1 MENEKTAVVMN
12 DQLGEMAWA
21 FQTAGFGVLCDAL
34 VDEKCM
40 NIAKSNLHTTVLKLE
55 EESYLKFPQA
65 SLLVGRVEGKSY
77 IFYRNIKDCKKNC
90 VNRNIFGY
98 IEKNLPETIFLEVS
112 KRHINTEEFRDW
124 IDKCCEYGYTIDYRV
139 LKTTEVTGLPVRE
152 EHVYV
157 VGTRKGKRVG
167 LDIEFNKA
175 GMLPLGDILD
185 KNTTEEYFSLN
196 KSPGIKYEGNGV
208 YDWKNNRYEKSET
221 VSVIW
226 RVPLLIVDGSY
237 RKLSVNEVARLKGF
251 PEYYFSHQKG
261 GDWLK
266 RIIGSSANALVCKI
280 IAGYL
285 YRNIYDC
292 VDYEIS
298 NHIESGS
305 EEKSDCKQ
313 QQEKSDDIEGTIME
327 RRYDVFVSSTYEDL
341 VDERKEIT
349 QAILECDCMPVGM
362 EMFPASDLKQWDF
375 IKKVI
380 DKSDI
385 YLVIVAGRY
394 GSISED
400 EYGKRMSYTEME
412 FDYALRTGK
421 PILAFLHK
429 DINKLTRDK
438 IEIDG
443 EKIEALD
450 NFRNKL
456 RNSRMVKF
464 FTNKDE
470 LKANAL
476 SSINYTKKQ
485 ITTGGWVRS
494 EQAAVS
500 GNKEAEA
507 KLLKLQ
513 ESNEILKL
521 KLKEQMEENEQ
532 ILQECEK
539 TKVELLKARDRENEL
554 ALRYEKI
561 KVKVAE
567 LVEEVGGME

>member
-1 MENEKTAVVMN
+1 MENEKTAVVIN

-21 FQTAGFGVLCDAL
+21 FLTAGFGVLCDAL

-40 NIAKSNLHTTVLKLE
+40 DIARSNLHTTVLKLE
-55 EESYLKFPQA
+55 EESYLEFPRA
-65 SLLVGRVEGKSY
+65 SLLVGRLEGKSY
-77 IFYRNIKDCKKNC
+77 IFYRNAKDCKKSC

-112 KRHINTEEFRDW
+112 KRNINTEEFRNW
-124 IDKCCEYGYTIDYRV
+124 IDKCCEYGYAIDYRE

-152 EHVYV
+152 ERVYV
-157 VGTRKGKRVG
+157 VGTRNGRKVG
-167 LDIEFNKA
+167 LNIDFNKA
-175 GMLPLGDILD
+175 DMLPLEDILD
-185 KNTTEEYFSLN
+185 KNTTEEFFPLD

-226 RVPLLIVDGSY
+226 RVPLHIANGLY
-237 RKLSVNEVARLKGF
+237 RKLSVNEVARIKGF
-251 PEYYFSHQKG
+251 PEYYFSHEKNS
-261 GDWLK
+261 DWLK
-266 RIIGSSANALVCKI
+266 RVIGSSANALVCKI
-280 IAGYL
+280 IAEYL
-285 YRNIYDC
+285 CRNIYDFE
-292 VDYEIS
+292 DYERI
-298 NHIESGS
+298 NYVESGS
-305 EEKSDCKQ
+305 EKKDFRQ
-313 QQEKSDDIEGTIME
+313 QQEKADDIEGTIME

-394 GSISED
+394 GSVGED

-412 FDYALRTGK
+412 FDYALKTNK

-438 IEIDG
+438 SEIDR
-443 EKIEALD
+443 ENIEALD
-450 NFRNKL
+450 NFRNKIK
-456 RNSRMVKF
+456 NGRMVKF

-521 KLKEQMEENEQ
+521 KLKEKMEENEQ

-539 TKVELLKARDRENEL
+539 TKVELLKARNRENEL

-567 LVEEVGGME
+567 LVEEMGGME

>member
-1 MENEKTAVVMN
+1 MENEKTAVVIN

-21 FQTAGFGVLCDAL
+21 FQMVGFDVLCDAV
-34 VDEKCM
+34 VDEKCID
-40 NIAKSNLHTTVLKLE
+40 IAESNLHTTVLKLE
-55 EESYLKFPQA
+55 EESYLEFPRA
-65 SLLVGRVEGKSY
+65 YLLVGRLEGKSY
-77 IFYRNIKDCKKNC
+77 IFYRNVKDCKKIW

-98 IEKNLPETIFLEVS
+98 IEKNLPEMIFLEVS
-112 KRHINTEEFRDW
+112 KRHINTEEFHNW
-124 IDKCCEYGYTIDYRV
+124 VEKCDEYGYTIGYRV
-139 LKTTEVTGLPVRE
+139 LKTAEVTGLPVRE
-152 EHVYV
+152 ERVYV
-157 VGTRKGKRVG
+157 VGARNGKKVG
-167 LDIEFNKA
+167 CDIDFNKA
-175 GMLPLGDILD
+175 DMLPLEDILD
-185 KNTTEEYFSLN
+185 KNTAEEYFSLN

-221 VSVIW
+221 VSVTW
-226 RVPLLIVDGSY
+226 RVPLLIANGMF

-251 PEYYFSHQKG
+251 PEYYSFHEKNS
-261 GDWLK
+261 DWLK
-266 RIIGSSANALVCKI
+266 RVIGSSANALVCKI
-280 IAGYL
+280 IAEYL
-285 YRNIYDC
+285 CRNIYDFEDC
-292 VDYEIS
+292 EII
-298 NHIESGS
+298 NDVESRS
-305 EEKSDCKQ
+305 EKKDFRQ
-313 QQEKSDDIEGTIME
+313 HQEKPDDIGGTIME

-394 GSISED
+394 GSVGED

-438 IEIDG
+438 IEIDN
-443 EKIEALD
+443 EKIEALE
-450 NFRNKL
+450 NFRNKI
-456 RNSRMVKF
+456 RNGRMVKF

-470 LKANAL
+470 LRANAL

-494 EQAAVS
+494 EQVAVS

-513 ESNEILKL
+513 ESNEVLKL

-539 TKVELLKARDRENEL
+539 TKVELLKTRDRENEL

-567 LVEEVGGME
+567 LVEEMGGME